1 MEYKLYIK
9 KGNEAIS
16 STSKES
22 LLEAKNYFI
31 KTKQLTEEQ
40 FDKLFDV
47 KESKSLIKSRLKY
60 TREKI
65 ADTMASKDYKYFTGN
80 NHDVNIIG
88 IRNTETKGKV
98 TNAFDD
104 TITISYKNEEGE
116 WQYHEF
122 NCTTD
127 PGTHWVENVM
137 NDKGVAILKPGQY
150 RGSHKIR
157 LHGGKYLALGQK
169 KPLTVYRDNN
179 RDDNYDLD
187 ESKTDTGVFGI
198 NIHRATGR
206 AGKTSTQVNKW
217 SAGCQVIASND
228 EWHEFLD
235 ICQVAREVHGN
246 SFSYTLLESKD
257 LV

>member
-1 MEYKLYIK
+1 MKIC
-9 KGNEAIS
+9 
-16 STSKES
+16 
-22 LLEAKNYFI
+22 
-31 KTKQLTEEQ
+31 
-40 FDKLFDV
+40 
-47 KESKSLIKSRLKY
+47 Y
-60 TREKI
+60 TREQIETSVK
-65 ADTMASKDYKYFTGN
+65 AKGYKWFEDIN
-80 NHDVNIIG
+80 NKGYDVNIVG
-88 IRNTETKGKV
+88 VRNSETKGRV

-104 TITISYKNEEGE
+104 CITISYKVEGE
-116 WQYHEF
+116 WQFHCF
-122 NCTTD
+122 PCTTD

-206 AGKTSTQVNKW
+206 SGGKSTRVDKW
-217 SAGCQVIASND
+217 SAGCQVIADND
-228 EWHEFLD
+228 DWHQFLD
-235 ICQVAREVHGN
+235 ICQTAREVHGN